1 MKFPLLLPAM
11 VPMASGGMALT
22 YALAF
27 LAYRA
32 GVHTALPYLLG
43 AVWYAALLLAHVVEG
58 H

>member
-1 MKFPLLLPAM
+1 M